1 MAMSIPFV
9 SFARPS
15 ISPLLTRHK
24 GNILITDDENIS
36 LTDISV
42 YSEACRWVLH
52 PHATIPIQHSSLY
65 QSRERLHSGTDALI
79 VPTKSM
85 DVYAFGSTI
94 YSVSFSIN

>member
-9 SFARPS
+9 SFARS
-15 ISPLLTRHK
+15 LKSPLLTRHK

-36 LTDISV
+36 LTDVSV
-42 YSEACRWVLH
+42 YTKACRWVLH
-52 PHATIPIQHSSLY
+52 PHATIPIQRSSLY
-65 QSRERLHSGTDALI
+65 QSREHLHSGTDALI

-94 YSVSFSIN
+94 YAVSFSIN